1 MPRSRFP
8 LFILIAFAALCG
20 AWLLSLDPKARFTT
34 DVTELL
40 PADERDPE
48 ARLALSLVRERQSR
62 VVLAVLEAPADTP
75 PRALAAAA
83 EAYADTLR
91 ESPSFAAA
99 HPLADRS
106 WQHALGRVV
115 HERRLDLLLPGWLAA
130 QRRAYAAEFPSAPPD
145 APAFAPW
152 LARRAIAALDA
163 RLASPEG
170 AALSELAASDPLL
183 LLPDLAD
190 RASALSPVPPPSTSS
205 SNLNSRVHALVWAET
220 HAGPLSEEGQQPVFA
235 ALAAAETA
243 ARAQIPAL
251 HTRYTGVHRFAAAA
265 KASTRAEISR
275 LNLIAVLAVLAISAV
290 FVRRVLGLLH
300 LIPVLLFSTLG
311 AVAATTAIFP
321 RVHVLVFVLGSLLS
335 GVAVDYAFHLVLA
348 RREGES
354 YRARVRRL
362 LLPLLGGA
370 GTTFAGFLA
379 LVFSEL
385 PLVRQLGVYVACGI
399 VAGLGATLLYFAAF
413 PGLDLK
419 PRRLPRFRFTLNFP
433 LKLTGTPFRA
443 PVLLAL
449 TAFSVFGLSRI
460 RWNDDLRSLEYPA
473 PALRAEDAA
482 LRSLFGEHDEGA
494 SLVTRGASF
503 AEARER
509 WQRLADTAPADAALS
524 GLATLFP
531 LPADYASAQ
540 SAAKRATLAEFSAE
554 LVAAGNE
561 AGYEADAF
569 GPFLGDLRRH
579 LETPPADYE
588 TLARDTLDSLPGPL
602 GLLAHGDADGA
613 WFLSRAARPFPL
625 DAAEGTLSLAGIE
638 GLNKLFARYRIAAGK
653 LSFAGIAALVAIA
666 CFFHG
671 LRTGLRTAALPLLAT
686 ALAFALLAFRG
697 EPFGLFHLLGAL
709 LGVCLADDYA
719 HFAHADDGSPNARA
733 SIRLSALTT
742 AASFATLSFSAIP
755 AVSSLGAAV
764 ALIVLFALVFV
775 ETDLFSLRHH
785 A

>member
-1 MPRSRFP
+1 MPRARIP
-8 LFILIAFAALCG
+8 LLVLLAFAALCG
-20 AWLLSLDPKARFTT
+20 AWVLSLDPKARFTT

-62 VVLAVLEAPADTP
+62 VVLAVLDAPADTP
-75 PRALAAAA
+75 PAKLAAAA
-83 EAYADTLR
+83 ESYADSLR
-91 ESPSFAAA
+91 ASPAFAGA
-99 HPLADRS
+99 HPLGDRS

-130 QRRAYAAEFPSAPPD
+130 QRRAYAAEFPSAPAD
-145 APAFAPW
+145 DPAFAPW
-152 LARRAIAALDA
+152 LATRAIADLDA

-170 AALSELAASDPLL
+170 ATLAELAPSDPLL

-190 RASALSPVPPPSTSS
+190 RAAGLAAAPTATPG
-205 SNLNSRVHALVWAET
+205 RALVWAET
-220 HAGPLSEEGQQPVFA
+220 RAGPLSEEGQEPVFA
-235 ALAAAETA
+235 ALEAAATA
-243 ARAQIPAL
+243 ARAYVPAL
-251 HTRYTGVHRFAAAA
+251 HSRYTGVHRFAAAA

-275 LNLIAVLAVLAISAV
+275 LNLIAVLAVLAISVV
-290 FVRRVLGLLH
+290 FVRRVFGLLH
-300 LIPVLLFSTLG
+300 LLPVLLLSTLG

-321 RVHVLVFVLGSLLS
+321 RVHVLVFVIGSLLS

-354 YRARVRRL
+354 YRTRVRRL
-362 LLPLLGGA
+362 MLPLLGGA

-413 PGLDLK
+413 PALDLRPRAWAPRLAA
-419 PRRLPRFRFTLNFP
+419 PRRL
-433 LKLTGTPFRA
+433 RA

-449 TAFSVFGLSRI
+449 AAFAVLGLSRI
-460 RWNDDLRSLEYPA
+460 RWNDDLRALEYPA
-473 PALRAEDAA
+473 PALRADDAGIRA
-482 LRSLFGEHDEGA
+482 AFGEQDAGA
-494 SLVTRGASF
+494 SLITRGASF

-509 WQRLADTAPADAALS
+509 WQRLADLAPADASLS
-524 GLATLFP
+524 GIATLFP
-531 LPADYASAQ
+531 HPADHAAAQTAAARADLAAFATALPAAG
-540 SAAKRATLAEFSAE
+540 AA
-554 LVAAGNE
+554 
-561 AGYEADAF
+561 AGYEPDAF
-569 GPFLGDLRRH
+569 TPFLTDLRRH
-579 LETPPADYE
+579 LDVPAPDYE
-588 TLARDTLDSLPGPL
+588 TLARDTLAALPGPL
-602 GLLAHGDADGA
+602 GLLAHADAEGA
-613 WFLSRAARPFPL
+613 WFLSHGSRPFPL
-625 DAAEGTLSLAGIE
+625 ETAEGTLSLAGIE

-653 LSFAGIAALVAIA
+653 LSFAGIATLGAIA

-671 LRTGLRTAALPLLAT
+671 LRDGLRTAALPLLAT
-686 ALAFALLAFRG
+686 ALAFALLALRG

-719 HFAHADDGSPNARA
+719 HFAHADDGAPQARA

-742 AASFATLSFSAIP
+742 AASFAALSFSSIP
-755 AVSSLGAAV
+755 AVSSLGSAV

-775 ETDLFSLRHH
+775 ETDLFSLRRH